1 MILAVDDEQIH
12 LDLVTEALVAAGYEV
27 KTFLSAVHALE
38 FAANVDLQLIISDIN
53 MPEMDGFQFYQEY
66 QNRFSHRQTPFVFL
80 SSHSDPETIVKGLN
94 SGVDDYLQKPLH
106 PEIIKAKVH
115 SILQRRKKYISQKY
129 TGDLE
134 KMPFTK
140 VLQFCELKN
149 LTGWVDILSDDY
161 STTINFKGG
170 ELQLDDSAEDYEKA
184 FDLPEGHFTINV
196 QQVDYLSLHSDSRNS
211 SSTFATV
218 DVNHEKPMGK
228 LSGIKIQQRLFQ
240 IQTELAEQQ
249 DGQIVSI
256 VVLDGRVVL
265 KRVSQAPASMKK
277 PELEKIIEL
286 QHLSV
291 EEEVHAKLD
300 GLLEKN
306 SQSQSDGK
314 KNFHQLYDAGY
325 DEYCTGNFSEA
336 LKYWEEAE
344 KINSADKTLTINLS
358 VVRKK
363 LSGNG

>member
-1 MILAVDDEQIH
+1 LILAVDDEQIY
-12 LDLVTEALVAAGYEV
+12 LDLVVDALATDGYEV
-27 KTFLSAVHALE
+27 KTFMSAVQALE
-38 FAANVDLQLIISDIN
+38 FIDHAEPQLIISDIN
-53 MPEMDGFQFYQEY
+53 MPEMDGFQFHQEY
-66 QNRFSHRQTPFVFL
+66 QNRFSHRHTPFVFL

-94 SGVDDYLQKPLH
+94 SGADDYLQKPLH
-106 PEIIKAKVH
+106 AEIIKAKVR
-115 SILQRRKKYISQKY
+115 SILQRREEYISQRF
-129 TGDLE
+129 TGSLE
-134 KMPFTK
+134 KMPFAK
-140 VLQFCELKN
+140 VLQFCELKH

-161 STTINFKGG
+161 TTKINFEGG
-170 ELQLDDSAEDYEKA
+170 ELQLDDSTENYEKA

-196 QQVDYLSLHSDSRNS
+196 QQVDYLGLNPDGSAAGTTH
-211 SSTFATV
+211 V
-218 DVNHEKPMGK
+218 DNEKPMGK
-228 LSGIKIQQRLFQ
+228 LSGIKVQQRLFQ

-265 KRVSQAPASMKK
+265 KRASQVPPSMKK

-291 EEEVHAKLD
+291 EEEVHSKLD

-325 DEYCTGNFSEA
+325 DEYCTGNFPEA

-344 KINSADKTLTINLS
+344 KINSTDKTLAINLS

-363 LSGNG
+363 LLAKG

>member
-1 MILAVDDEQIH
+1 LILAVDDEQIH
-12 LDLVTEALVAAGYEV
+12 LDLVTEALAAAGYEV
-27 KTFLSAVHALE
+27 KTYLSAVQALE
-38 FAANVDLQLIISDIN
+38 FINHVEPQLIISDIN

-94 SGVDDYLQKPLH
+94 SGADDYLQKPLH

-134 KMPFTK
+134 KMPFAK
-140 VLQFCELKN
+140 VLQFCELKH

-161 STTINFKGG
+161 TTKINFKGG
-170 ELQLDDSAEDYEKA
+170 ELQLDDSTEDYEKA

-196 QQVDYLSLHSDSRNS
+196 QQVDYLGLNPDTLAAGTTHIDN
-211 SSTFATV
+211 
-218 DVNHEKPMGK
+218 EKPMGK
-228 LSGIKIQQRLFQ
+228 LSGIKVQQRLFQ

-265 KRVSQAPASMKK
+265 KRVSKVPPSMNK
-277 PELEKIIEL
+277 PELEKVIEL

-306 SQSQSDGK
+306 SQPQADGK

-325 DEYCTGNFSEA
+325 DEYCTGNFPEA

-344 KINSADKTLTINLS
+344 KINPADKTLAINLT

-363 LSGNG
+363 LSEKG

>member
-12 LDLVTEALVAAGYEV
+12 LDLVTEALAAAGYET
-27 KTFLSAVHALE
+27 KTFLSAVKALE
-38 FAANVDLQLIISDIN
+38 FVDRTEPQLIISDIN

-66 QNRFSHRQTPFVFL
+66 QTRFSHRHTPFVFL

-94 SGVDDYLQKPLH
+94 SGADDYLQKPLH

-129 TGDLE
+129 TGNLE
-134 KMPFTK
+134 KMPFAK
-140 VLQFCELKN
+140 VLQFCELKH
-149 LTGWVDILSDDY
+149 LTGWVDILSEDY
-161 STTINFKGG
+161 TTTINFKGG
-170 ELQLDDSAEDYEKA
+170 ELQLDDSAEDFDKV

-196 QQVDYLSLHSDSRNS
+196 QQVDYHSLHPEGSAVG
-211 SSTFATV
+211 ATSV
-218 DVNHEKPMGK
+218 DNEKPMGK
-228 LSGIKIQQRLFQ
+228 LSGIKVQKRLFQ

-265 KRVSQAPASMKK
+265 KRVSKVPPSMNKV
-277 PELEKIIEL
+277 ELEKIIEL

-300 GLLEKN
+300 GLLKKN
-306 SQSQSDGK
+306 SQTQSDGK

-325 DEYCTGNFSEA
+325 DKYCTGNFPEA

-344 KINSADKTLTINLS
+344 KINPKDKTLAINLS

-363 LSGNG
+363 LLA

>member
-12 LDLVTEALVAAGYEV
+12 LELVVDALATDGYEV
-27 KTFLSAVHALE
+27 KTFLSAVQALE
-38 FAANVDLQLIISDIN
+38 FVNNAEPQLIISDIN

-66 QNRFSHRQTPFVFL
+66 QSRFSHRQTPFVFL

-94 SGVDDYLQKPLH
+94 SGADDYLQKPLH

-129 TGDLE
+129 TGNLE
-134 KMPFTK
+134 KMPFAK
-140 VLQFCELKN
+140 VLQFCELKH

-161 STTINFKGG
+161 TTKINFKGG
-170 ELQLDDSAEDYEKA
+170 ELQLDDSTEDYEQA

-196 QQVDYLSLHSDSRNS
+196 QQVDYLGLNPDSS
-211 SSTFATV
+211 AVGATHA
-218 DVNHEKPMGK
+218 DIEKPMGK
-228 LSGIKIQQRLFQ
+228 LSGIKVQQRLFQ

-265 KRVSQAPASMKK
+265 KRVSKVPPSMNKS
-277 PELEKIIEL
+277 ELEKVIEL

-306 SQSQSDGK
+306 SQSQPGGK

-325 DEYCTGNFSEA
+325 DEYCTGNFPEA

-344 KINSADKTLTINLS
+344 KINPKDKTLAINLS

-363 LSGNG
+363 LSEQG